1 MSSDFNT
8 WWRDFGSGI
17 RRHSVH
23 DMEQHA
29 ERIAAHAWE
38 HRDYRE
44 AMLRG
49 EIATLKI
56 ENANL
61 RKLSADERAER
72 ERVRVERDERSD
84 ENARLRAE
92 LSKAEAE
99 RNAAREDLDRTQRVL
114 AKIDAVRTHQSEKLV
129 RVYEASGAEPEH
141 FDCIHKFVGLM
152 RRLIDAV
159 ESMGYEW
166 RWTKSIDENG
176 EQVGAWVMRDA
187 AEADANNERFRRTDG
202 E

>member
-1 MSSDFNT
+1 
-8 WWRDFGSGI
+8 
-17 RRHSVH
+17 
-23 DMEQHA
+23 MEQHA

-44 AMLRG
+44 ATLRG

-61 RKLSADERAER
+61 RNLNADERAER
-72 ERVRVERDERSD
+72 ERVRVDRDERSD

-141 FDCIHKFVGLM
+141 YDNLHAFVGVM

-159 ESMGYEW
+159 EAMGYEW
-166 RWTKSIDENG
+166 RWTKSIDADG

-187 AEADANNERFRRTDG
+187 THANTTDVPVQNGG
-202 E
+202 EP